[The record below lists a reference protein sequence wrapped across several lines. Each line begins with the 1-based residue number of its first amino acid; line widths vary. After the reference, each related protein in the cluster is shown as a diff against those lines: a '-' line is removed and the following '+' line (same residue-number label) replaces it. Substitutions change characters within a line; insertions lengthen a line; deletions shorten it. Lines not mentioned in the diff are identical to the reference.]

1 MPTLKSTAVS
11 QQLLS
16 FWANPVIVLAALAIV
31 VLLAISAVAL
41 EKTYISQ
48 KSVIQTNLETSLN
61 AYSELV
67 NVWRRQ
73 NISAIQ
79 VLAESAQGKVIL
91 TQLMRD
97 QGRDPKTRQALR
109 DWLYPILLVMGF
121 DGFSVINHDRILLAA
136 SSEQYRGK
144 PVQLPETMEVLDK
157 ALAHQPAIS
166 RPVAAPFPIDGP
178 RGSQPIGSIM
188 QNMCVALE
196 PENAPSG
203 YFCLRFNSQSSFFP
217 LFLKGRSGVSGEIYA
232 IDHAGRFMTPARFPL
247 VNSSSGKGIKQ
258 NTSLN
263 DRFVNL
269 PLALTAGQPVLTEM
283 AHALTKEQT
292 IFQKIGYP
300 DYRGVAV
307 AGAGRWFD
315 EMEIGII
322 VEQDI
327 DEAFA
332 PYFVSRKIITGLVFS
347 AIALILLLAISSLIN
362 RRKLEIREG
371 RFRSL
376 LTNLP
381 VPVYMRSMEG
391 TIIVVNPAFCDLVQ
405 IQRDDLLGDQIESLP
420 ISRWLKPLF
429 VESDTSFLDD
439 STIELR
445 DPSGNPKYYR
455 AVRFPVTYKSGQ
467 EQQAFASVL
476 VDITERIIANQRLAD
491 INQHLEYLVNE
502 RTNELII
509 AKDEAL
515 AASKAKADFLANM
528 SHEIRTPLN
537 AIIGL
542 AHVVLAGELDHKQR
556 GFLEKMRGS
565 GEHLLNV
572 INDIL
577 NFSRMEVGKL
587 QLDNIEFSLEEVI
600 DNAVGLLWNRA
611 DAKGIELLVQIAPG
625 VTPLLMGDP
634 LRLGQ
639 IIINF
644 TANAVKFTT
653 AGSVT
658 IRIQQLAEKNQFVD
672 LLFEVE
678 DTGIGID
685 AEKVKTLF
693 QPFHQVDN
701 SSTRRFEGTG
711 LGLAIC
717 KNLAEL
723 MGARIEVTST
733 PDVGSCFKLF
743 IRFSK
748 SINQLSVNKPLK
760 VVSPALPVAQLNAA
774 VLVVEDNPLN
784 QEIIQFMLE
793 SFGCVVTC
801 VSSGIEA
808 LAAFKVAQ
816 YAIVLMDIQLPCMD
830 GVETMIQIRQLPY
843 GSTTPI
849 IALTANVLPGDK
861 ERYLSSGM
869 DGYISKP
876 INPEELHKVLVHW
889 LKESQTK
896 PVVATLKSYDELNAG
911 GINTQQALHNLMQN
925 HDLYQRLLW
934 RFANE
939 RANFSDEFEKLLTA
953 GEIGNALNQV
963 HSLKSLAES
972 LGMASLGVAAAE
984 AEQQC
989 RHDNVD
995 NQTLKTLREQMQLHL
1010 EVVKQWLVCN
1020 PMVKS

>member
-1 MPTLKSTAVS
+1 MPNIKPASS
-11 QQLLS
+11 QQPLS
-16 FWANPVIVLAALAIV
+16 FWANPIIMLAALAIV
-31 VLLAISAVAL
+31 VLMAISAIAL
-41 EKTYISQ
+41 EKIYASQ

-61 AYSELV
+61 AYSELI
-67 NVWRRQ
+67 NVWHRQ

-79 VLAESAQGKVIL
+79 VLAESTQGKAIL
-91 TQLMRD
+91 TQLLRE
-97 QGRDPKTRQALR
+97 QGRDSKTQQAVR
-109 DWLYPILLVMGF
+109 DWLYPILLAMGF
-121 DGFSVINHDRILLAA
+121 DGFSVINRDYILLAA

-144 PVQLPETMEVLDK
+144 PVQLSETKEVLTK

-166 RPVAAPFPIDGP
+166 RPVPAPFPIDGP
-178 RGSQPIGSIM
+178 RGSQPVGSIM
-188 QNMCVALE
+188 QNMCIALE
-196 PENAPSG
+196 LDDAPPG
-203 YFCLRFNSQSSFFP
+203 YFCLRFNSESSFFP

-232 IDHAGRFMTPARFPL
+232 IDQKGRFMTPARFPAT
-247 VNSSSGKGIKQ
+247 NSSSYKGAKQ
-258 NTSLN
+258 NKSSSE
-263 DRFVNL
+263 RFVNL
-269 PLALTAGQPVLTEM
+269 PLTTTAGQFALTEM
-283 AHALTKEQT
+283 AEALTKDKT
-292 IFQKIGYP
+292 VFKKIGYP
-300 DYRGVAV
+300 DYRGVPV
-307 AGAGRWFD
+307 AGAGRWFN
-315 EMEIGII
+315 EMEIGIV

-332 PYFVSRKIITGLVFS
+332 PYFVSRNIIIGLGIS
-347 AIALILLLAISSLIN
+347 AIALIVLLAISSLIN

-381 VPVYMRSMEG
+381 VPVCMRSMDG
-391 TIIVVNPAFCDLVQ
+391 TIIVVNPAFCDLVH
-405 IQRDDLLGDQIESLP
+405 IQRDDLLGSNIDALPIPRWLAPLVIESGAA
-420 ISRWLKPLF
+420 
-429 VESDTSFLDD
+429 FLED
-439 STIELR
+439 STVELT
-445 DPSGNPKYYR
+445 DPKGNPKYYR
-455 AVRFPVTYKSGQ
+455 AVRFPVTYKSDHV
-467 EQQAFASVL
+467 QQAFASVL
-476 VDITERIIANQRLAD
+476 LDITERVIANQRLAD
-491 INQHLEYLVNE
+491 INQHLEHLVNE
-502 RTNELII
+502 RTNELIV

-542 AHVVLAGELDHKQR
+542 AHVVLAGELDSKQR

-587 QLDNIEFSLEEVI
+587 QLDSVEFSLEEVI
-600 DNAVGLLWNRA
+600 DNAVDLLWNRA
-611 DAKGIELLVQIAPG
+611 DAKGLELRVNIAPG
-625 VTPLLMGDP
+625 ITPLLIGDP

-644 TANAVKFTT
+644 MANAVKFTT

-658 IRIQQLAEKNQFVD
+658 IRVEQLTEHDQYVD

-701 SSTRRFEGTG
+701 SSTRRFEGAG

-743 IRFSK
+743 VRFSK
-748 SINQLSVNKPLK
+748 STNQLSIAKPVK
-760 VVSPALPVAQLNAA
+760 VASPVLTTSTINAA
-774 VLVVEDNPLN
+774 VLVVEDNQLN

-801 VSSGIEA
+801 VSSGVEA
-808 LAAFKVAQ
+808 LAAFKNAQ

-830 GVETMIQIRQLPY
+830 GVETTAQIRQLPN
-843 GSTTPI
+843 GTTTPI

-861 ERYLSSGM
+861 ERYLASGM
-869 DGYISKP
+869 DGYIPKP

-889 LKESQTK
+889 LKESQAK
-896 PVVATLKSYDELNAG
+896 PIIATIKSYDELNAG

-925 HDLYQRLLW
+925 HSLYRRLLE

-939 RANFSDEFEKLLTA
+939 RADFANEFEKLLAA

-963 HSLKSLAES
+963 HSLKSLVES
-972 LGMASLGVAAAE
+972 LGMSALGAIAAE
-984 AEQQC
+984 AEHQC
-989 RHDNVD
+989 RQDNVD
-995 NQTLKTLREQMQLHL
+995 SQTLEKLAAQMQLHL
-1010 EVVKQWLVCN
+1010 DVVNQWLVRN
-1020 PMVKS
+1020 PA